1 MTRKI
6 VHWCREECDNH
17 DSSWQFVTCDNGPV
31 THHPPPACWQTIQ
44 SRTSNL
50 TSELTRVFMFE
61 APYATL
67 SLCPDMLD
75 NTNLAQCYTG
85 INISTT
91 LTKPCSVTNAQ
102 IVLTVFV
109 SRVTKKCWTNVDK
122 RQSGWLHWY
131 FSFGCIAVTEIINLA
146 PILSWSDSRTM
157 VELTKPWEAS
167 GHFAQF
173 NIFYP
178 MTRGDRKYRS
188 QSKLWHKILHL

>member
-1 MTRKI
+1 MWRWSGHTSPTT
-6 VHWCREECDNH
+6 CLLTDNSES
-17 DSSWQFVTCDNGPV
+17 DIKSDIRADTGFYVS
-31 THHPPPACWQTIQ
+31 Q
-44 SRTSNL
+44 S
-50 TSELTRVFMFE
+50 
-61 APYATL
+61 PYATL

-85 INISTT
+85 INITT
-91 LTKPCSVTNAQ
+91 LSHKTLFCSVTNAQ

-146 PILSWSDSRTM
+146 PILSWSDLETM

-188 QSKLWHKILHL
+188 SKLWHKILHL

>member
-1 MTRKI
+1 MWQWSGHTSPTS
-6 VHWCREECDNH
+6 CLLTDN
-17 DSSWQFVTCDNGPV
+17 
-31 THHPPPACWQTIQ
+31 
-44 SRTSNL
+44 
-50 TSELTRVFMFE
+50 SESDIKSDIGADTGFYVWVALCYPF
-61 APYATL
+61 TL
-67 SLCPDMLD
+67 SGHVGQYQSGSMLHRD
-75 NTNLAQCYTG
+75 QYQRH
-85 INISTT
+85 SHKT
-91 LTKPCSVTNAQ
+91 LFPFTNAQ